1 MSSEI
6 GKQTEAV
13 LLHHLTAIGA
23 GDVDDI
29 LTDYDEG
36 SVLFTPDDPL
46 RGPAQIRPLFEKFVS
61 DLLPPG
67 SNFKM
72 LQQEIAGEIA
82 YIVCKADSVGYDFAI
97 GTDTFVIRDGKI
109 SIQTF
114 AVQITPKNT

>member
-6 GKQTEAV
+6 GKQTEAI

-36 SVLFTPDDPL
+36 SVLFTPDGLL
-46 RGPAQIRPLFEKFVS
+46 RGPAQIRPLFKKFIA
-61 DLLPPG
+61 DLLLHG
-67 SNFKM
+67 SNFEM
-72 LQQEIAGEIA
+72 LRQEIAGGIA
-82 YIVCKADSVGYDFAI
+82 YIVWKADSVGYDFAI
-97 GTDTFVIRDGKI
+97 GTDTFVIRDEKI

-114 AVQITPKNT
+114 AAHITPKNM